1 MFYLPFVLLKP
12 GILVHTFCFLG
23 NLFSEVTYEGEYSAG
38 VERLATL
45 LVDHYGSDLFPVV
58 SVGDLDD
65 TVTLFPGV
73 KGGKFSREMCFFF
86 LGKSWNSMVDWWMF
100 NLAMFEYLAM
110 NLQPWG
116 L

>member
-1 MFYLPFVLLKP
+1 M
-12 GILVHTFCFLG
+12 
-23 NLFSEVTYEGEYSAG
+23 TYEGEYSAG

-65 TVTLFPGV
+65 TVTLFRGV

-100 NLAMFEYLAM
+100 NLAMFDYLAM

>member
-12 GILVHTFCFLG
+12 DILVHAFCFLG
-23 NLFSEVTYEGEYSAG
+23 NIFSEVTYEGEYSAG

-65 TVTLFPGV
+65 MVTLFRGV

-86 LGKSWNSMVDWWMF
+86 WENHGTQWWI
-100 NLAMFEYLAM
+100 
-110 NLQPWG
+110 G
-116 L
+116 GCSI

>member
-73 KGGKFSREMCFFF
+73 KGGKFSREMCVFFS
-86 LGKSWNSMVDWWMF
+86 GKIMELNGGLVDVQF
-100 NLAMFEYLAM
+100 SHV
-110 NLQPWG
+110 
-116 L
+116 